1 MYRYCI
7 DMSEGSLVGARTR
20 TLVAGV
26 ALIAV
31 AAALAIG
38 IALFSNA
45 ALPGQAPGT
54 ASGDVSAGQSLT
66 VVRGVI
72 GSEKESLFADPEAK
86 EIFARHGLDVQVT
99 TSGSWAMA
107 ERAGIEESDF
117 ASPSSEIAAAHIEDV
132 HGDAVLSTTRP
143 FYSPLAIATGETV
156 LSVLEQNGLVEQ
168 RDGVWHLDMAA
179 YLDAVANGRRWT
191 DLAGSEAYPSSRN
204 VMITT
209 TDVRSSNSALMYLS
223 LTSYVLNGNSVVT
236 SEDAARQQATDSLAR
251 LFLDQGY
258 SQSSSAGPWE
268 SFLSK
273 GPMNQPLTLI
283 YESQYLEAQMNEP
296 TRVTDEMRIC
306 YPAPTIFSDH
316 VVVAF
321 SEAGQQVQD
330 VLDNDPDMARV
341 IARHG
346 FRLNGSNSGVFS
358 EQVGE
363 AGLTGYAA
371 DGTFIDAAQA
381 PSYEVADAM
390 LQTIEALY

>member
-1 MYRYCI
+1 M
-7 DMSEGSLVGARTR
+7 GSRAK

-26 ALIAV
+26 VLILAAIVV
-31 AAALAIG
+31 AGG
-38 IALFSNA
+38 IALG
-45 ALPGQAPGT
+45 PGLLAGSEP
-54 ASGDVSAGQSLT
+54 ADNESADQSQELT
-66 VVRGVI
+66 TVHGVI

-86 EIFARHGLDVQVT
+86 EIFARYGLDVQVT

-107 ERAGIEESDF
+107 ERAGIEQEDF
-117 ASPSSEIAAAHIEDV
+117 ASPSSEVAAAHLTDV
-132 HGDAVLSTTRP
+132 HGYAVLSTTRP
-143 FYSPLAIATGETV
+143 FYSPLAIATGSTV
-156 LSVLEQNGLVEQ
+156 LDVLAANGLAEQ
-168 RDGVWHLDMAA
+168 RDGVWYLDMAA

-204 VMITT
+204 VMITS

-223 LTSYVLNGNSVVT
+223 LASYVLNGNAVVT
-236 SEDAARQQATDSLAR
+236 SEDAAREQAMASLAR

-306 YPAPTIFSDH
+306 YPDPTIFSDH

-321 SEAGQQVQD
+321 SEAGQRVQD

-346 FRLNGSNSGVFS
+346 FRVNGANSGAFS
-358 EQVGE
+358 EQISQ

>member
-1 MYRYCI
+1 M
-7 DMSEGSLVGARTR
+7 GARTR

-26 ALIAV
+26 ALIVA
-31 AAALAIG
+31 AAALAVG
-38 IALFSNA
+38 IALFSNGTV
-45 ALPGQAPGT
+45 PGQGPSE
-54 ASGDVSAGQSLT
+54 ASGDAPAEQSLT

-86 EIFARHGLDVQVT
+86 EIFARYGLDVQVT

-107 ERAGIEESDF
+107 EREGIEGSDF

-156 LSVLEQNGLVEQ
+156 LAVLGQNGLAEQ
-168 RDGVWHLDMAA
+168 RGGVWFLDMAA

-223 LTSYVLNGNSVVT
+223 LASYVLNGNAVVT
-236 SEDAARQQATDSLAR
+236 SEDAGRRQATDALAR

-296 TRVTDEMRIC
+296 SRITSDMRIC
-306 YPAPTIFSDH
+306 YPSPTIFSDH

-321 SEAGQQVQD
+321 SEAGQRVQD
-330 VLDNDPDMARV
+330 ILENDADMAQV

-346 FRLNGSNSGVFS
+346 FRLNGANSGAFDAR
-358 EQVGE
+358 VGE

-371 DGTFIDAAQA
+371 EGTFIDTAQT
-381 PSYEVADAM
+381 PSYEVADVM
-390 LQTIEALY
+390 LQTIAELY

>member
-1 MYRYCI
+1 M
-7 DMSEGSLVGARTR
+7 GSRAK

-26 ALIAV
+26 VLILAAIVV
-31 AAALAIG
+31 AGG
-38 IALFSNA
+38 IALG
-45 ALPGQAPGT
+45 PGLLAGSEP
-54 ASGDVSAGQSLT
+54 ADNESADQSQELT
-66 VVRGVI
+66 TVHGVI

-86 EIFARHGLDVQVT
+86 EIFARYGLDVQVT

-107 ERAGIEESDF
+107 ERAGIEQEDF
-117 ASPSSEIAAAHIEDV
+117 ASPSSEVAAAHLTDV

-143 FYSPLAIATGETV
+143 FYSPLAIATGSTV
-156 LSVLEQNGLVEQ
+156 LDVLAANGLAEQ
-168 RDGVWHLDMAA
+168 RDGVWYLDMAA

-204 VMITT
+204 VMITS

-223 LTSYVLNGNSVVT
+223 LASYVLNGNAVVT
-236 SEDAARQQATDSLAR
+236 SEDAAREQAMASLAR

-306 YPAPTIFSDH
+306 YPDPTIFSDH

-321 SEAGQQVQD
+321 SEAGQRVQD

>member
-1 MYRYCI
+1 M
-7 DMSEGSLVGARTR
+7 GSRAK
-20 TLVAGV
+20 TLAAGVVLILAAIVVAG
-26 ALIAV
+26 A
-31 AAALAIG
+31 
-38 IALFSNA
+38 IALG
-45 ALPGQAPGT
+45 PGVLGESAPE
-54 ASGDVSAGQSLT
+54 GDAPVDQTQELT
-66 VVRGVI
+66 TVRGVI

-86 EIFARHGLDVQVT
+86 EIFARYGLDVQVT

-107 ERAGIEESDF
+107 EREGIEESDF

-132 HGDAVLSTTRP
+132 HGAAVLSTTRP

-156 LSVLEQNGLVEQ
+156 LSVLEQNGIAEQ
-168 RDGVWHLDMAA
+168 RDGVWYLDMAA

-191 DLAGSEAYPSSRN
+191 DLIGSEAYPSSRN

-223 LTSYVLNGNSVVT
+223 LASYVLNGNAVVT
-236 SEDAARQQATDSLAR
+236 GEDAARQQATESLAR

-358 EQVGE
+358 EHVGE

>member
-1 MYRYCI
+1 M
-7 DMSEGSLVGARTR
+7 GSRAK
-20 TLVAGV
+20 TLAAGVVLILAAIVVAG
-26 ALIAV
+26 A
-31 AAALAIG
+31 
-38 IALFSNA
+38 IALG
-45 ALPGQAPGT
+45 PGVLGESAPE
-54 ASGDVSAGQSLT
+54 GDAPVDQTQELT
-66 VVRGVI
+66 TVRGVI

-86 EIFARHGLDVQVT
+86 EIFARYGLDVQVT

-107 ERAGIEESDF
+107 EREGIEESDF

-132 HGDAVLSTTRP
+132 HGAAVLSTTRP

-156 LSVLEQNGLVEQ
+156 LSVLEQNGIAEQ
-168 RDGVWHLDMAA
+168 RDGVWYLDMAA

-191 DLAGSEAYPSSRN
+191 DLIGSEAYPSSRN

-223 LTSYVLNGNSVVT
+223 LASYVLNGNAVVT
-236 SEDAARQQATDSLAR
+236 GEDAARQQATESLAR

-296 TRVTDEMRIC
+296 SRVTDEMRIC

-321 SEAGQQVQD
+321 SEKGQRVQD
-330 VLDNDPDMARV
+330 VLENDPDMARV

-346 FRLNGSNSGVFS
+346 FRLNGPNSGAFS
-358 EQVGE
+358 ERVSE
-363 AGLTGYAA
+363 AGLAGYAE

-390 LQTIEALY
+390 LQVIEALY

>member
-1 MYRYCI
+1 M
-7 DMSEGSLVGARTR
+7 GAKTR
-20 TLVAGV
+20 ILVAGV
-26 ALIAV
+26 ALIVV
-31 AAALAIG
+31 AAALAVG
-38 IALFSNA
+38 IALFSNGTV
-45 ALPGQAPGT
+45 PGQGPSE
-54 ASGDVSAGQSLT
+54 ASGDAPAEQSLT

-86 EIFARHGLDVQVT
+86 EIFARYGLDVQVT

-107 ERAGIEESDF
+107 EREGIEGSDF

-156 LSVLEQNGLVEQ
+156 LAVLGQNGLAEQ
-168 RDGVWHLDMAA
+168 RDGVWFLDMAA

-223 LTSYVLNGNSVVT
+223 LASYVLNGNAVVT
-236 SEDAARQQATDSLAR
+236 SEDAGRRQATDALAR

-296 TRVTDEMRIC
+296 SRITSDMRIC
-306 YPAPTIFSDH
+306 YPSPTIFSDH

-321 SEAGQQVQD
+321 SEAGQRVQD
-330 VLDNDPDMARV
+330 ILENDADMAQV

-346 FRLNGSNSGVFS
+346 FRLNGANSGAFDAR
-358 EQVGE
+358 VG
-363 AGLTGYAA
+363 
-371 DGTFIDAAQA
+371 
-381 PSYEVADAM
+381 EVADVM
-390 LQTIEALY
+390 LQTIAELY

>member
-1 MYRYCI
+1 M
-7 DMSEGSLVGARTR
+7 GSRAK

-26 ALIAV
+26 VLILAAIVV
-31 AAALAIG
+31 AGA
-38 IALFSNA
+38 IALG
-45 ALPGQAPGT
+45 PGLLAGSEPAGDAP
-54 ASGDVSAGQSLT
+54 VSQQQELT
-66 VVRGVI
+66 TVHGVI

-156 LSVLEQNGLVEQ
+156 LSVLEQNGLAEQ
-168 RDGVWHLDMAA
+168 RGGVWHLDMAA

-223 LTSYVLNGNSVVT
+223 LASYVLNGNAVVT
-236 SEDAARQQATDSLAR
+236 SEDAARQQATTSLAR

-363 AGLTGYAA
+363 AGLAGYAA

>member
-1 MYRYCI
+1 M
-7 DMSEGSLVGARTR
+7 GSRAK

-26 ALIAV
+26 VLILAAMAV
-31 AAALAIG
+31 AGA
-38 IALFSNA
+38 IALG
-45 ALPGQAPGT
+45 PGLL
-54 ASGDVSAGQSLT
+54 AGGEPAGSESDAQPQELI
-66 VVRGVI
+66 VARGVI
-72 GSEKESLFADPEAK
+72 GSEKESLFADPEAR
-86 EIFARHGLDVQVT
+86 EIFARYGLDVQVT

-107 ERAGIEESDF
+107 EREGIEESDF
-117 ASPSSEIAAAHIEDV
+117 ASPSSEIAAAHLTDV
-132 HGDAVLSTTRP
+132 HGGAVLSTSTP
-143 FYSPLAIATGETV
+143 FYSPLAIATGGTV
-156 LSVLEQNGLVEQ
+156 LDVLAKSGLAEQ
-168 RDGVWHLDMAA
+168 RDGVWYLDMAA
-179 YLDAVANGRRWT
+179 YLDAVASGRRWT
-191 DLAGSEAYPSSRN
+191 DLTGSEAYPSSRN

-223 LTSYVLNGNSVVT
+223 LASYVLNGSAVVT
-236 SEDAARQQATDSLAR
+236 SEDAARQQATSSLAR

-321 SEAGQQVQD
+321 SEAGQRVQD
-330 VLDNDPDMARV
+330 VLENDPDMARV

-346 FRLNGSNSGVFS
+346 FRVNGANSGAFS
-358 EQVGE
+358 EQVSE
-363 AGLTGYAA
+363 AGPTGYAA

>member
-1 MYRYCI
+1 M
-7 DMSEGSLVGARTR
+7 GSRAK

-26 ALIAV
+26 ALILVAV
-31 AAALAIG
+31 VVAGA
-38 IALFSNA
+38 IALG
-45 ALPGQAPGT
+45 PGLLGAGASADDAPAT
-54 ASGDVSAGQSLT
+54 QQELT
-66 VVRGVI
+66 VVHGVI

-107 ERAGIEESDF
+107 ERADLTQADF
-117 ASPSSEIAAAHIEDV
+117 ASPSSEVAAAHLTDV
-132 HGDAVLSTTRP
+132 HGDAVLSTSTP
-143 FYSPLAIATGETV
+143 FYSPLAIATGGTV
-156 LSVLEQNGLVEQ
+156 LDVLAANGLAEQ
-168 RDGVWHLDMAA
+168 RDGVWYLDMAA
-179 YLDAVANGRRWT
+179 YLDAVASGRRWT

-209 TDVRSSNSALMYLS
+209 TDVRSSNSALMYLG
-223 LTSYVLNGNSVVT
+223 LASYVLNGNAVIT
-236 SEDAARQQATDSLAR
+236 SEDAAREQAASSLAR

-296 TRVTDEMRIC
+296 TRVTSEMRIC
-306 YPAPTIFSDH
+306 YPDPTIFSDH

-321 SEAGQQVQD
+321 SEAGQRVQD

-346 FRLNGSNSGVFS
+346 FRVNGANSGAFS
-358 EQVGE
+358 EQVSE

-371 DGTFIDAAQA
+371 DGTFIDVAQA

>member
-1 MYRYCI
+1 M
-7 DMSEGSLVGARTR
+7 GARTR
-20 TLVAGV
+20 ILVAGV
-26 ALIAV
+26 ALIVV
-31 AAALAIG
+31 AAALAVG
-38 IALFSNA
+38 IALFSNGTV
-45 ALPGQAPGT
+45 PGQGPSE
-54 ASGDVSAGQSLT
+54 ASGDAPAEQSLT

-86 EIFARHGLDVQVT
+86 EIFARYGLDVQVT

-107 ERAGIEESDF
+107 EREGIEGSDF

-156 LSVLEQNGLVEQ
+156 LAVLGQNGLAEQ
-168 RDGVWHLDMAA
+168 RDGVWFLDMAA

-191 DLAGSEAYPSSRN
+191 DLA
-204 VMITT
+204 
-209 TDVRSSNSALMYLS
+209 
-223 LTSYVLNGNSVVT
+223 SYVLNGNAVVT
-236 SEDAARQQATDSLAR
+236 SEDAGRRQATDALAR

-296 TRVTDEMRIC
+296 SRITSDMRIC
-306 YPAPTIFSDH
+306 YPSPTIFSDH

-321 SEAGQQVQD
+321 SEAGQRVQD
-330 VLDNDPDMARV
+330 ILENDADMAQV

-346 FRLNGSNSGVFS
+346 FRLNGANSGAFDAR
-358 EQVGE
+358 VGE

-371 DGTFIDAAQA
+371 EGTFIDTAQT
-381 PSYEVADAM
+381 PSYEVADVM
-390 LQTIEALY
+390 LQTIAELY

>member
-1 MYRYCI
+1 M
-7 DMSEGSLVGARTR
+7 GSRAK
-20 TLVAGV
+20 TLAAGVVLILAAIVVAG
-26 ALIAV
+26 A
-31 AAALAIG
+31 
-38 IALFSNA
+38 IALGSGV
-45 ALPGQAPGT
+45 LGESAPE
-54 ASGDVSAGQSLT
+54 GDAPVDQTQELT
-66 VVRGVI
+66 TVRGVI

-86 EIFARHGLDVQVT
+86 EIFARYGLDVQVT

-107 ERAGIEESDF
+107 EREGIEESDF

-132 HGDAVLSTTRP
+132 HGAAVLSTTRP

-156 LSVLEQNGLVEQ
+156 LSVLEQNGIAEQ
-168 RDGVWHLDMAA
+168 RDGVWYLDMAA

-191 DLAGSEAYPSSRN
+191 DLIGSEAYPSSRN

-223 LTSYVLNGNSVVT
+223 LASYVLNGNAVVT
-236 SEDAARQQATDSLAR
+236 GEDAARQQATESLAR

-296 TRVTDEMRIC
+296 SRVTDEMRIC

-321 SEAGQQVQD
+321 SEAGQRVQD

-346 FRLNGSNSGVFS
+346 FRLNGPNSGAFS
-358 EQVGE
+358 ERVSE
-363 AGLTGYAA
+363 AGLAGYAE

-390 LQTIEALY
+390 LQVIEALY

>member
-1 MYRYCI
+1 M
-7 DMSEGSLVGARTR
+7 GARTR

-26 ALIAV
+26 ALIVA
-31 AAALAIG
+31 AAALAVG
-38 IALFSNA
+38 IALFSNGTV
-45 ALPGQAPGT
+45 PGQGPSE
-54 ASGDVSAGQSLT
+54 ASGDAPAEQSLT

-86 EIFARHGLDVQVT
+86 EIFARYGLDVQVT

-107 ERAGIEESDF
+107 EREGIEGSDF
-117 ASPSSEIAAAHIEDV
+117 ASPSSEIAAAHIEGV

-156 LSVLEQNGLVEQ
+156 LAVLGQNGLAEQ
-168 RDGVWHLDMAA
+168 RDGVWFLDMAA

-223 LTSYVLNGNSVVT
+223 LASYVLNGNAVVT
-236 SEDAARQQATDSLAR
+236 SEDAGRRQATDALAR

-296 TRVTDEMRIC
+296 SRITSDMRIC
-306 YPAPTIFSDH
+306 YPSPTIFSDH

-321 SEAGQQVQD
+321 SEAGQRVQD
-330 VLDNDPDMARV
+330 ILENDADMAQV

-346 FRLNGSNSGVFS
+346 FRLNGANSGAFDAR
-358 EQVGE
+358 VGE

-371 DGTFIDAAQA
+371 EGTFIDTAQT
-381 PSYEVADAM
+381 PSYEVADVM
-390 LQTIEALY
+390 LQTIAELY

>member
-1 MYRYCI
+1 M
-7 DMSEGSLVGARTR
+7 GARTR

-26 ALIAV
+26 ALIVV
-31 AAALAIG
+31 AAALAVG
-38 IALFSNA
+38 IALFSNGTV
-45 ALPGQAPGT
+45 PGQGPSE
-54 ASGDVSAGQSLT
+54 ASGDAPAEQSLT

-86 EIFARHGLDVQVT
+86 EIFARYGLDVQVA

-107 ERAGIEESDF
+107 ERGGIEGSDF

-143 FYSPLAIATGETV
+143 FYSPLAIATGEAV
-156 LSVLEQNGLVEQ
+156 LAVLGQNGLAEQ
-168 RDGVWHLDMAA
+168 RDGVWYLDMAA

-223 LTSYVLNGNSVVT
+223 LASYVLNGNAVVT
-236 SEDAARQQATDSLAR
+236 SEDAGRQQATDALAR

-321 SEAGQQVQD
+321 SEAGQRVQD

>member
-1 MYRYCI
+1 M
-7 DMSEGSLVGARTR
+7 GSRAK

-26 ALIAV
+26 VLILAAIVV
-31 AAALAIG
+31 AGA
-38 IALFSNA
+38 IALG
-45 ALPGQAPGT
+45 PGLLAGSEPAGDAP
-54 ASGDVSAGQSLT
+54 VSQQQELT
-66 VVRGVI
+66 TVHGVI

-86 EIFARHGLDVQVT
+86 EIFARYGLDVQVT

-107 ERAGIEESDF
+107 ERAGIEQEDF
-117 ASPSSEIAAAHIEDV
+117 ASPSSEVAAAHLTDV

-143 FYSPLAIATGETV
+143 FYSPLAIATGSTV
-156 LSVLEQNGLVEQ
+156 LDVLAANGLAEQ
-168 RDGVWHLDMAA
+168 RDGVWYLDMAA

-204 VMITT
+204 VMITS

-223 LTSYVLNGNSVVT
+223 LASYVLNGNAVVT
-236 SEDAARQQATDSLAR
+236 SEDVARQQATTSLAR

-306 YPAPTIFSDH
+306 YPDPTIFSDH

-321 SEAGQQVQD
+321 SEAGQRVQD
-330 VLDNDPDMARV
+330 VLDNDLDMARV

-346 FRLNGSNSGVFS
+346 FRVNGANSGAFS
-358 EQVGE
+358 EQISQ

>member
-1 MYRYCI
+1 M
-7 DMSEGSLVGARTR
+7 GSRAK
-20 TLVAGV
+20 TLAAGVVLILAAIVVAG
-26 ALIAV
+26 A
-31 AAALAIG
+31 
-38 IALFSNA
+38 IALG
-45 ALPGQAPGT
+45 PGVLGESAPE
-54 ASGDVSAGQSLT
+54 GDAPVDQTQELT
-66 VVRGVI
+66 TVRGVI

-86 EIFARHGLDVQVT
+86 EIFARYGLDVQVT

-107 ERAGIEESDF
+107 EREGIEESDF
-117 ASPSSEIAAAHIEDV
+117 ASPSSEIAASHIEDV
-132 HGDAVLSTTRP
+132 HGAAVLSTTRP

-156 LSVLEQNGLVEQ
+156 LSVLEQNGIAEQ
-168 RDGVWHLDMAA
+168 RDGVWYLDMAV

-191 DLAGSEAYPSSRN
+191 DLIGSEAYPSSRN

-223 LTSYVLNGNSVVT
+223 LASYVLNGNAVVT
-236 SEDAARQQATDSLAR
+236 GEDAARQQATESLAR

-296 TRVTDEMRIC
+296 SRVTDEMRIC

-321 SEAGQQVQD
+321 SEAGQRVQD

-346 FRLNGSNSGVFS
+346 FRLNGPNSGAFS
-358 EQVGE
+358 ERVSE
-363 AGLTGYAA
+363 AGLAGYAE

-390 LQTIEALY
+390 LQVIEALY

>member
-1 MYRYCI
+1 M
-7 DMSEGSLVGARTR
+7 GARTR

-26 ALIAV
+26 ALIVV
-31 AAALAIG
+31 AAALAVG
-38 IALFSNA
+38 IALFSNGTV
-45 ALPGQAPGT
+45 PGRGPAE
-54 ASGDVSAGQSLT
+54 ASGDAPAEQSLT

-86 EIFARHGLDVQVT
+86 EIFSRYGLDVQVT

-107 ERAGIEESDF
+107 EREGIEGSDF

-156 LSVLEQNGLVEQ
+156 LAVLGQNGLAEQ
-168 RDGVWHLDMAA
+168 RDGVWFLDMAA

-223 LTSYVLNGNSVVT
+223 LASYVLNGNAVVT
-236 SEDAARQQATDSLAR
+236 SEDAGRQQATDALAR

-296 TRVTDEMRIC
+296 SRITSDMRIC
-306 YPAPTIFSDH
+306 YPSPTIFSDH

-321 SEAGQQVQD
+321 SEAGQRVQD
-330 VLDNDPDMARV
+330 ILENDADMAQV

-346 FRLNGSNSGVFS
+346 FRLNGANSGAFDA
-358 EQVGE
+358 QVGE

-371 DGTFIDAAQA
+371 EGTFIDTAQT
-381 PSYEVADAM
+381 PSYEVADVM
-390 LQTIEALY
+390 LQTIAELY

>member
-1 MYRYCI
+1 M
-7 DMSEGSLVGARTR
+7 GARTR

-26 ALIAV
+26 ALIVV
-31 AAALAIG
+31 AAALAVG
-38 IALFSNA
+38 IALFSNGTV
-45 ALPGQAPGT
+45 PGQGPSE
-54 ASGDVSAGQSLT
+54 ASGDAPAEQSLT

-86 EIFARHGLDVQVT
+86 EIFARYGLDVQVT

-107 ERAGIEESDF
+107 EREGIEGSDF

-156 LSVLEQNGLVEQ
+156 LAVLGQNGLAEQ
-168 RDGVWHLDMAA
+168 RDGVWYLDMAA

-223 LTSYVLNGNSVVT
+223 LASYVLNGNAVVT
-236 SEDAARQQATDSLAR
+236 SEDAGRQQATDALAR

-321 SEAGQQVQD
+321 SEAGQRVQD

>member
-1 MYRYCI
+1 M
-7 DMSEGSLVGARTR
+7 GSRAK

-26 ALIAV
+26 VLILAAV
-31 AAALAIG
+31 VVAGA
-38 IALFSNA
+38 IALGPQ
-45 ALPGQAPGT
+45 ALGSAEPPTDDAPT
-54 ASGDVSAGQSLT
+54 VQQQELT
-66 VVRGVI
+66 TVRGII

-107 ERAGIEESDF
+107 ERADIEESDF
-117 ASPSSEIAAAHIEDV
+117 SSPSSEIAAAHIEDV
-132 HGDAVLSTTRP
+132 HGAAVLSTSRP
-143 FYSPLAIATGETV
+143 FYSPLAIATGDTV
-156 LSVLEQNGLVEQ
+156 LAVLEQNGLAEK
-168 RDGVWHLDMAA
+168 RDGVWYLDMAA

-191 DLAGSEAYPSSRN
+191 DLAGSDAYPSSRN

-223 LTSYVLNGNSVVT
+223 LASYVLNGNAVVT
-236 SEDAARQQATDSLAR
+236 SEDAAREQASTSLAR

-258 SQSSSAGPWE
+258 SQSSSSGPWE

-273 GPMNQPLTLI
+273 GPLNQPLTLI

-296 TRVTDEMRIC
+296 SRVTDAMRIC

-321 SEAGQQVQD
+321 SKAGQRVQD
-330 VLDNDPDMARV
+330 VLENDPDMASV

-346 FRLNGSNSGVFS
+346 FRVNGANSAAFS
-358 EQVGE
+358 EQVGS

-381 PSYEVADAM
+381 PSYEVADVM

>member
-1 MYRYCI
+1 M
-7 DMSEGSLVGARTR
+7 GSRAK

-26 ALIAV
+26 VLILAAIVV
-31 AAALAIG
+31 AGG
-38 IALFSNA
+38 IALG
-45 ALPGQAPGT
+45 PGLLAGSEP
-54 ASGDVSAGQSLT
+54 ADNESADQQQELT
-66 VVRGVI
+66 TVYGVI

-86 EIFARHGLDVQVT
+86 EIFARYGLDVQVT

-107 ERAGIEESDF
+107 ERAGIEQEDF
-117 ASPSSEIAAAHIEDV
+117 ASPSSEVAAAHLTDV
-132 HGDAVLSTTRP
+132 HGDVVLSTTRP
-143 FYSPLAIATGETV
+143 FYSPLAIATGSTV
-156 LSVLEQNGLVEQ
+156 LDVLAANGLAEQ
-168 RDGVWHLDMAA
+168 RDGVWYLDMAA

-204 VMITT
+204 VMITS

-223 LTSYVLNGNSVVT
+223 LASYVLNGNAVVT
-236 SEDAARQQATDSLAR
+236 SEDAAREQAMASLAR

-296 TRVTDEMRIC
+296 TRVTSEMRIC
-306 YPAPTIFSDH
+306 YPDPTIFSDH

-321 SEAGQQVQD
+321 SEAGQRVQD

-346 FRLNGSNSGVFS
+346 FRVNGANSGAFS
-358 EQVGE
+358 EQISQ

>member
-1 MYRYCI
+1 M
-7 DMSEGSLVGARTR
+7 GSRAK
-20 TLVAGV
+20 TLAAGVVLILAAIVVAG
-26 ALIAV
+26 A
-31 AAALAIG
+31 
-38 IALFSNA
+38 IALG
-45 ALPGQAPGT
+45 PGVLGESAPE
-54 ASGDVSAGQSLT
+54 GDAPVDQTQELT
-66 VVRGVI
+66 TVRGVI

-86 EIFARHGLDVQVT
+86 EIFARYGLDVQVT

-107 ERAGIEESDF
+107 EREGIEESDF

-132 HGDAVLSTTRP
+132 HGAAVLSTTRP

-156 LSVLEQNGLVEQ
+156 LSVLEQNGIAEQ
-168 RDGVWHLDMAA
+168 RDGVWYLDMAA

-191 DLAGSEAYPSSRN
+191 DLIGSEAYPSSRN

-223 LTSYVLNGNSVVT
+223 LASYVLNGNAVVT
-236 SEDAARQQATDSLAR
+236 GEDAARQQATESLAR

-273 GPMNQPLTLI
+273 GSMNQPLTLI

-296 TRVTDEMRIC
+296 SRVTDEMRIC

-321 SEAGQQVQD
+321 SEAGQRVQD

-346 FRLNGSNSGVFS
+346 FRLNGPNSGAFS
-358 EQVGE
+358 ERVSE
-363 AGLTGYAA
+363 AGLAGYAE

-390 LQTIEALY
+390 LQVIEALY

>member
-1 MYRYCI
+1 M
-7 DMSEGSLVGARTR
+7 GSRAK

-26 ALIAV
+26 ALILVAV
-31 AAALAIG
+31 VVAGA
-38 IALFSNA
+38 IALG
-45 ALPGQAPGT
+45 PGLLGAGASADDAPAT
-54 ASGDVSAGQSLT
+54 QQELT
-66 VVRGVI
+66 VVHGVI

-107 ERAGIEESDF
+107 ERADLTQADF
-117 ASPSSEIAAAHIEDV
+117 ASPSSEVAAAHLTDV
-132 HGDAVLSTTRP
+132 HGDAVLSTSTP
-143 FYSPLAIATGETV
+143 FYSPLAIATGSTV
-156 LSVLEQNGLVEQ
+156 LDVLAANGLAEQ
-168 RDGVWHLDMAA
+168 RDGVWYLDMAA
-179 YLDAVANGRRWT
+179 YLDAVASGRRWT

-209 TDVRSSNSALMYLS
+209 TDVRSSNSALMYLG
-223 LTSYVLNGNSVVT
+223 LASYVLNGNAVIT
-236 SEDAARQQATDSLAR
+236 SEDAAREQAATSLAR

-296 TRVTDEMRIC
+296 TRVTSEMRIC
-306 YPAPTIFSDH
+306 YPDPTSVSDH

-321 SEAGQQVQD
+321 SEAGQRVQD

-346 FRLNGSNSGVFS
+346 FRVNGANSGAFS
-358 EQVGE
+358 EQVSE

-371 DGTFIDAAQA
+371 DGTFIDVAQA

>member
-1 MYRYCI
+1 M
-7 DMSEGSLVGARTR
+7 GSRAK

-26 ALIAV
+26 VLILAAIVV
-31 AAALAIG
+31 AGG
-38 IALFSNA
+38 IALG
-45 ALPGQAPGT
+45 PGLLAGSEP
-54 ASGDVSAGQSLT
+54 ADNESADQSQELT
-66 VVRGVI
+66 TVHGVI

-86 EIFARHGLDVQVT
+86 EIFARYGLDVQVT

-107 ERAGIEESDF
+107 ERAGIEQEDF
-117 ASPSSEIAAAHIEDV
+117 ASPSSEVAAAHLTDV

-143 FYSPLAIATGETV
+143 FYSPLAIATGSTV
-156 LSVLEQNGLVEQ
+156 LDVLAANGLAEQ
-168 RDGVWHLDMAA
+168 RDGVWYLDMAA

-204 VMITT
+204 VMITS
-209 TDVRSSNSALMYLS
+209 TDVRSSNSALMYLCLS
-223 LTSYVLNGNSVVT
+223 SYVLNGNAVVT
-236 SEDAARQQATDSLAR
+236 SEDAARQQAADSLAR

-306 YPAPTIFSDH
+306 YPDPTIFSDH

-321 SEAGQQVQD
+321 SEAGQRVQD

-346 FRLNGSNSGVFS
+346 FRVNGANSGAFS
-358 EQVGE
+358 EQISQ

>member
-1 MYRYCI
+1 M
-7 DMSEGSLVGARTR
+7 GSRAK

-26 ALIAV
+26 ALILVAV
-31 AAALAIG
+31 VVAGA
-38 IALFSNA
+38 IALG
-45 ALPGQAPGT
+45 PGLLGAGASADDAPAT
-54 ASGDVSAGQSLT
+54 QQELT
-66 VVRGVI
+66 VVHGVI
-72 GSEKESLFADPEAK
+72 GSEKESLFAGPEAK

-107 ERAGIEESDF
+107 ERADLTQADF
-117 ASPSSEIAAAHIEDV
+117 ASPSSEVAAAHLTDV
-132 HGDAVLSTTRP
+132 HGDAVLSTSTP
-143 FYSPLAIATGETV
+143 FYSPLAIATGSTV
-156 LSVLEQNGLVEQ
+156 LDVLAANGLAEQ
-168 RDGVWHLDMAA
+168 RDGVWYLDMAA
-179 YLDAVANGRRWT
+179 YLDAVASGRRWT

-209 TDVRSSNSALMYLS
+209 TDVRSSNSALMYLG
-223 LTSYVLNGNSVVT
+223 LASYVLNGNAVIT
-236 SEDAARQQATDSLAR
+236 SEDAAREQAATSLAR

-296 TRVTDEMRIC
+296 TRVTSEMRIC
-306 YPAPTIFSDH
+306 YPDPTIFSDH

-321 SEAGQQVQD
+321 SEAGQRVQD

-346 FRLNGSNSGVFS
+346 FRVNGANSGAFS
-358 EQVGE
+358 EQVSE

-371 DGTFIDAAQA
+371 DGTFIDVAQA

>member
-1 MYRYCI
+1 M
-7 DMSEGSLVGARTR
+7 GSRAK

-26 ALIAV
+26 ALILAAIVV
-31 AAALAIG
+31 AGA
-38 IALFSNA
+38 IALG
-45 ALPGQAPGT
+45 PGLLAGSEPAGDAP
-54 ASGDVSAGQSLT
+54 VSQQQELT
-66 VVRGVI
+66 TVHGVI

-86 EIFARHGLDVQVT
+86 EIFARYGLDVQVT

-107 ERAGIEESDF
+107 ERAGIEQEDF
-117 ASPSSEIAAAHIEDV
+117 ASPSSEVAAAHLTDV

-143 FYSPLAIATGETV
+143 FYSPLAIATGSTV
-156 LSVLEQNGLVEQ
+156 LDVLAANGLAEQ
-168 RDGVWHLDMAA
+168 RDGVWYLDMAA

-204 VMITT
+204 VMITS

-223 LTSYVLNGNSVVT
+223 LASYVLNGNAVVT
-236 SEDAARQQATDSLAR
+236 SEDAARQQATTSLAR

-306 YPAPTIFSDH
+306 YPDPTIFSDH

-321 SEAGQQVQD
+321 SEAGQRVQD
-330 VLDNDPDMARV
+330 VLDNDLDMARV

-346 FRLNGSNSGVFS
+346 FRVNGANSGAFS
-358 EQVGE
+358 EQISQ

>member
-1 MYRYCI
+1 M
-7 DMSEGSLVGARTR
+7 GSRAK

-26 ALIAV
+26 ALILVAV
-31 AAALAIG
+31 VVAGA
-38 IALFSNA
+38 IALG
-45 ALPGQAPGT
+45 PGLLGAGASADDAPAT
-54 ASGDVSAGQSLT
+54 QQELT
-66 VVRGVI
+66 VVHGVI

-86 EIFARHGLDVQVT
+86 EIFARHGLDVRVT

-107 ERAGIEESDF
+107 ERADLTQADF
-117 ASPSSEIAAAHIEDV
+117 ASPSSEVAAAHLTDV
-132 HGDAVLSTTRP
+132 HGDAVLSTSTP
-143 FYSPLAIATGETV
+143 FYSPLAIATGSTV
-156 LSVLEQNGLVEQ
+156 LDVLAANGLAEQ
-168 RDGVWHLDMAA
+168 RDGVWYLDMAA
-179 YLDAVANGRRWT
+179 YLDAVASGRRWT

-209 TDVRSSNSALMYLS
+209 TDVRSSNSALMYLG
-223 LTSYVLNGNSVVT
+223 LASYVLNGNAVIT
-236 SEDAARQQATDSLAR
+236 SEDAAREQAATSLAR

-296 TRVTDEMRIC
+296 TRVTSEMRIC
-306 YPAPTIFSDH
+306 YPDPTIFSDH

-321 SEAGQQVQD
+321 SEAGQRVQD

-346 FRLNGSNSGVFS
+346 FRVNGANSGAFS
-358 EQVGE
+358 EQVSE

-371 DGTFIDAAQA
+371 DGTFIDVAQA

>member
-1 MYRYCI
+1 M
-7 DMSEGSLVGARTR
+7 GSRAK

-26 ALIAV
+26 ALILVAV
-31 AAALAIG
+31 VVAGA
-38 IALFSNA
+38 IALG
-45 ALPGQAPGT
+45 PGLLGAGASADDAPAT
-54 ASGDVSAGQSLT
+54 QQELT
-66 VVRGVI
+66 VVHGVI

-107 ERAGIEESDF
+107 ERADLTQADF
-117 ASPSSEIAAAHIEDV
+117 ASPSSEVAAAHLTDV
-132 HGDAVLSTTRP
+132 HGDAVLSTSTP
-143 FYSPLAIATGETV
+143 FYSPLAIATGSTV
-156 LSVLEQNGLVEQ
+156 LDVLAANGLAEQ
-168 RDGVWHLDMAA
+168 RDGVWYLDMAA
-179 YLDAVANGRRWT
+179 YLDAVASGRRWT

-209 TDVRSSNSALMYLS
+209 TDVRSSNSALMYLG
-223 LTSYVLNGNSVVT
+223 LASYVLNGNAVIT
-236 SEDAARQQATDSLAR
+236 SEDAAREQAATSLAR

-296 TRVTDEMRIC
+296 TRVTPEMRIC
-306 YPAPTIFSDH
+306 YPDPTIFSDH

-321 SEAGQQVQD
+321 SEAGQRVQD

-346 FRLNGSNSGVFS
+346 FRVNGANSGAFS
-358 EQVGE
+358 EQVSE

-371 DGTFIDAAQA
+371 DGTFIDVAQA

>member
-1 MYRYCI
+1 M
-7 DMSEGSLVGARTR
+7 GSRAK

-26 ALIAV
+26 ALILVAV
-31 AAALAIG
+31 VVAGA
-38 IALFSNA
+38 IALG
-45 ALPGQAPGT
+45 PGLLGAGASADDAPAT
-54 ASGDVSAGQSLT
+54 QQELT
-66 VVRGVI
+66 VVHGVI

-86 EIFARHGLDVQVT
+86 EIFARHGLDVQVA

-107 ERAGIEESDF
+107 ERADLTQADF
-117 ASPSSEIAAAHIEDV
+117 ASPSSEVAAAHLTDV
-132 HGDAVLSTTRP
+132 HGDAVLSTSTP
-143 FYSPLAIATGETV
+143 FYSPLAIATGSTV
-156 LSVLEQNGLVEQ
+156 LDVLAANGLAEQ
-168 RDGVWHLDMAA
+168 RDGVWYLDMAA
-179 YLDAVANGRRWT
+179 YLDAVASGRRWT

-209 TDVRSSNSALMYLS
+209 TDVRSSNSALMYLG
-223 LTSYVLNGNSVVT
+223 LASYVLNGNAVIT
-236 SEDAARQQATDSLAR
+236 SEDAAREQAATSLAR

-296 TRVTDEMRIC
+296 TRVTSEMRIC
-306 YPAPTIFSDH
+306 YPDPTIFSDH

-321 SEAGQQVQD
+321 SEAGQRVQD

-346 FRLNGSNSGVFS
+346 FRVNGANSGAFS
-358 EQVGE
+358 EQVSE

-371 DGTFIDAAQA
+371 DGTFIDVAQA

>member
-1 MYRYCI
+1 M
-7 DMSEGSLVGARTR
+7 GARTR

-26 ALIAV
+26 ALIVA
-31 AAALAIG
+31 AAALAVG
-38 IALFSNA
+38 IALFSNGTV
-45 ALPGQAPGT
+45 PGQGPSE
-54 ASGDVSAGQSLT
+54 ASGDAPAEQSLT

-86 EIFARHGLDVQVT
+86 EIFARYGLDVQVT

-107 ERAGIEESDF
+107 EREGIEGSDF

-156 LSVLEQNGLVEQ
+156 LAVLGQNGLAEQ
-168 RDGVWHLDMAA
+168 RDGVWFLDMAA

-223 LTSYVLNGNSVVT
+223 LASYVLNGNAVVT
-236 SEDAARQQATDSLAR
+236 SEDAGRRQATDALAR

-296 TRVTDEMRIC
+296 SRITSDMRIC
-306 YPAPTIFSDH
+306 YPSPTTFSDH

-321 SEAGQQVQD
+321 SEAGQRVQD
-330 VLDNDPDMARV
+330 ILENDADMAQV

-346 FRLNGSNSGVFS
+346 FRLNGANSGAFDAR
-358 EQVGE
+358 VGE

-371 DGTFIDAAQA
+371 EGTFIDTAQT
-381 PSYEVADAM
+381 PSYEVEDVM
-390 LQTIEALY
+390 LQTIAELY

>member
-1 MYRYCI
+1 M
-7 DMSEGSLVGARTR
+7 GARTR

-26 ALIAV
+26 ALIVV
-31 AAALAIG
+31 AAALAVG
-38 IALFSNA
+38 IALFSNGTV
-45 ALPGQAPGT
+45 PGQGPSE
-54 ASGDVSAGQSLT
+54 ASGDAPAEQSLT

-86 EIFARHGLDVQVT
+86 EIFARYGLDVQVT

-107 ERAGIEESDF
+107 EREGIEGSDF

-156 LSVLEQNGLVEQ
+156 LAVLGQNGLAEQ
-168 RDGVWHLDMAA
+168 RDGVWFLDMAA

-223 LTSYVLNGNSVVT
+223 LASYVLNGNAVVT
-236 SEDAARQQATDSLAR
+236 SEDAGRRQATDALAR

-273 GPMNQPLTLI
+273 GSMNQPLTLI

-296 TRVTDEMRIC
+296 SRITSDMRIC
-306 YPAPTIFSDH
+306 YPSPTIFSDH

-321 SEAGQQVQD
+321 SEAGQRVQD
-330 VLDNDPDMARV
+330 ILENDADMAQV

-346 FRLNGSNSGVFS
+346 FRLNGANSGAFDAR
-358 EQVGE
+358 VGE

-371 DGTFIDAAQA
+371 EGTFIDTAQT
-381 PSYEVADAM
+381 PSYEVADVM
-390 LQTIEALY
+390 LQTIAELY

>member
-1 MYRYCI
+1 M
-7 DMSEGSLVGARTR
+7 GARTR

-26 ALIAV
+26 ALIVV
-31 AAALAIG
+31 AAALAVG
-38 IALFSNA
+38 IALFSNGTV
-45 ALPGQAPGT
+45 PGQGPSE
-54 ASGDVSAGQSLT
+54 ASGDAPAEQSLT

-86 EIFARHGLDVQVT
+86 EIFARYGLDVQVT

-107 ERAGIEESDF
+107 EREGIEGSDF

-156 LSVLEQNGLVEQ
+156 LAVLGRNGLAEQ
-168 RDGVWHLDMAA
+168 RDGVWFLDMAA

-223 LTSYVLNGNSVVT
+223 LASYVLNGNAVIT
-236 SEDAARQQATDSLAR
+236 SEDAGRRQATDALAR

-296 TRVTDEMRIC
+296 SRITSDMRIC
-306 YPAPTIFSDH
+306 YPSPTIFSDH

-321 SEAGQQVQD
+321 SEAGQRVQD
-330 VLDNDPDMARV
+330 ILENDADMAQV

-346 FRLNGSNSGVFS
+346 FRLNGANSGAFDAR
-358 EQVGE
+358 VGE
-363 AGLTGYAA
+363 AGLTGYAVE
-371 DGTFIDAAQA
+371 GTFIDTAQT
-381 PSYEVADAM
+381 PSYEVADVM
-390 LQTIEALY
+390 LQTIAELY